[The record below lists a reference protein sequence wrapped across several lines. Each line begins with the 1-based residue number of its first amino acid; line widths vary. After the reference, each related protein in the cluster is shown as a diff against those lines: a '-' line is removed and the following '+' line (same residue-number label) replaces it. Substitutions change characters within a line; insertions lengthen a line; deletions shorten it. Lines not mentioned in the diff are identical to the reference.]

1 MLKESFYT
9 WHLLRVLSC
18 PLSLCFLELLLWLR
32 RWQLLSSLTLNS
44 NGQSSFHTLQAA
56 LLFGPHSGAD
66 VS

>member
-18 PLSLCFLELLLWLR
+18 PLSLRFLELLLW
-32 RWQLLSSLTLNS
+32 LLSSLTLNS
-44 NGQSSFHTLQAA
+44 NGQSCFHTLQAA